1 MGAGRERCELVV
13 KAVWVVHILPYFC
26 LPPCSKGILG
36 TGMVD
41 TRRAAVGGNGSNNA
55 DQDCVGRGCGGSSFG
70 SRDLGCASLR

>member
-41 TRRAAVGGNGSNNA
+41 TRRAAVGG
-55 DQDCVGRGCGGSSFG
+55 QWLEQRR
-70 SRDLGCASLR
+70 SRLRRSWLRWQ